1 MDQAEILQGLTEQE
15 KILLNKVLEVEK
27 RYQANTKLSESRN
40 KEIVSEI
47 VGLFKKAFPK

>member
-1 MDQAEILQGLTEQE
+1 MNQTDILQGLTEQE
-15 KILLNKVLEVEK
+15 KNLLNKVLEVE
-27 RYQANTKLSESRN
+27 RRHQANTKLSESRN